1 MLGHMLKDSHDDSVS
16 SKRVIAFAAFVLC
29 GIAFVANLFWG
40 YKVEAFMFDS
50 MIYLAM
56 VGIGATAVEKFVPR
70 RPSGTTQRKNQQ

>member
-1 MLGHMLKDSHDDSVS
+1 MLQGMLRDSHDETVS

-29 GIAFVANLFWG
+29 AVAFVANLFWS
-40 YKVEAFMFDS
+40 YKVDAFMFDA

-70 RPSGTTQRKNQQ
+70 RPADLERKKP

>member
-1 MLGHMLKDSHDDSVS
+1 MLGNMLKDSHDDTVS

-29 GIAFVANLFWG
+29 AVAFVANLFWG
-40 YKVEAFMFDS
+40 YKVDAFMFDA

-70 RPSGTTQRKNQQ
+70 RPSGTSQRKTSS